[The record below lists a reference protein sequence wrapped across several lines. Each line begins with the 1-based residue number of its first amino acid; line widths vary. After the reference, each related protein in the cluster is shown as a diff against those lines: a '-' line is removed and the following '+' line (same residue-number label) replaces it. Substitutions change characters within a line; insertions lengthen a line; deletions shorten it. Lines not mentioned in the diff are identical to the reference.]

1 MALSF
6 KFDFMKRL
14 GLFLTLVFSYSA
26 YCQDYTPEICIPL
39 NTTEENLTRLIQ
51 TIDDQKKT
59 ISSPDSPYR
68 ISLVNRKKRSGEKD
82 RYEVCFSK
90 KIGFDNLSSNGK
102 IGVSQVKDVL
112 TELDIIDKISLENS
126 FLNRRLFFRE
136 F

>member
-6 KFDFMKRL
+6 KFDMMKRL
-14 GLFLTLVFSYSA
+14 GLLLIVVFSYSA

-39 NTTEENLTRLIQ
+39 NTSEENLTKLIQ

-59 ISSPDSPYR
+59 ISSTDSPYR
-68 ISLVNRKKRSGEKD
+68 ISLINRKKRSNEKD
-82 RYEVCFSK
+82 KYEVCFSK
-90 KIGFDNLSSNGK
+90 KIGFDNLASNGK
-102 IGVSQVKDVL
+102 IGVTQVKDVL

-126 FLNRRLFFRE
+126 FLTRRLFFRE

>member
-26 YCQDYTPEICIPL
+26 YCQDYTLEICIPL

-59 ISSPDSPYR
+59 VSSTDSPYR
-68 ISLVNRKKRSGEKD
+68 ISLVNRKKRSNEKD
-82 RYEVCFSK
+82 KYEICFSK
-90 KIGFDNLSSNGK
+90 KIGFDNPNSDD
-102 IGVSQVKDVL
+102 GVNVPKVKDVFIKL
-112 TELDIIDKISLENS
+112 GLLNKVSFEEG

>member
-6 KFDFMKRL
+6 KFDLMKRL
-14 GLFLTLVFSYSA
+14 SLLFIIVFSYSA

-39 NTTEENLTRLIQ
+39 NTSEENLTRLIQ

-59 ISSPDSPYR
+59 ISSAESPFQ
-68 ISLVNRKKRSGEKD
+68 ISLVNRKKRTNEKNE
-82 RYEVCFSK
+82 YEICFSK
-90 KIGFDNLSSNGK
+90 KIGFDNPNSDDGLNMPK
-102 IGVSQVKDVL
+102 VKDVFIKL
-112 TELDIIDKISLENS
+112 GLIDKVSLEEG